1 MPSVSPS
8 EIREKTAGTLILVQE
23 ILRQL
28 EQLFLQAVPTVI
40 LVFLF
45 YFFMRWSFFGPME
58 RILAERRARI
68 EGAQQ
73 AAQSSRAAAQEK
85 VRAYREA
92 IKDARAEL
100 FAEQE
105 GVRRRAVEQR
115 DGVVLAAR
123 RAAHEQVL
131 AAKRE
136 LQLEVERAKATLEE
150 SSAALGLQIAEAFL
164 RPGPREPRE
173 GAPGA

>member
-1 MPSVSPS
+1 MP
-8 EIREKTAGTLILVQE
+8 EIA
-23 ILRQL
+23 RQL
-28 EQLFLQAVPTVI
+28 EQLFLEAVPTAIV
-40 LVFLF
+40 VFFFYLF
-45 YFFMRWSFFGPME
+45 LRWSFFGPMA

-73 AAQSSRAAAQEK
+73 AAQSTRVAAQEK

-92 IKDARAEL
+92 IRNARAEL
-100 FAEQE
+100 FTEQE

-115 DGVVLAAR
+115 DAVVLAAR

-150 SSAALGLQIAEAFL
+150 SSAALGLQIAETFL
-164 RPGPREPRE
+164 RPGPGEPRE